1 VKCLTVERIY
11 SYLEK
16 ELSSSESKSIRQHL
30 AGCLK
35 CRKALEERRILHQTI
50 EGLPSWQ
57 VPSGFTQ
64 QVMDRIFP
72 AKAPL
77 WGWLAALAGGFVI
90 FILSLGIYVLATGQN
105 LSSIFINFS
114 QTLWLQIKN
123 LSLVFIKFFKLIYII
138 LKIIRE
144 LIEHIFSGFLHISTI
159 LGPEVQI
166 PITIILI
173 LSSSFIVYGIRRK
186 LLFGEKQ

>member
-1 VKCLTVERIY
+1 MRCLTIEQIY
-11 SYLEK
+11 LYLEK
-16 ELSSSESKSIRQHL
+16 ELSSSENKSIRQHL
-30 AGCLK
+30 VSCLK
-35 CRKALEERRILHQTI
+35 CREALEERRILHQTI
-50 EGLPSWQ
+50 ERLPSWQ

-72 AKAPL
+72 AKVPI

-105 LSSIFINFS
+105 LSSIFISFS
-114 QTLWLQIKN
+114 HTLWVQIKN
-123 LSLVFIKFFKLIYII
+123 LSLVFVKFFKLIYII

-144 LIEHIFSGFLHISTI
+144 LIEHILSGFLHISTI
-159 LGPEVQI
+159 LGPEIQI

-173 LSSSFIVYGIRRK
+173 LASSFIIYGIRRK
-186 LLFGEKQ
+186 LLVGEKQ